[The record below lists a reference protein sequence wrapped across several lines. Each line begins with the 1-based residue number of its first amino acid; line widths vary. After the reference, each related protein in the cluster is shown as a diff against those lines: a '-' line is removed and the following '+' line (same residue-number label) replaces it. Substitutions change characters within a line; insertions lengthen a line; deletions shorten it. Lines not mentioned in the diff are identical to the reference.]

1 LKIPRLSHY
10 VFVSETQA
18 VDVLLLLA
26 AGSPCRAKGRWSVVE
41 TANAVA
47 AEEQRWSQLRQ
58 RLSEVTALQD
68 VALPCMDS
76 HS

>member
-1 LKIPRLSHY
+1 M
-10 VFVSETQA
+10 
-18 VDVLLLLA
+18 DVLLLLA

-58 RLSEVTALQD
+58 RLREVTALQD
-68 VALPCMDS
+68 VA
-76 HS
+76 

>member
-1 LKIPRLSHY
+1 MCLFRK
-10 VFVSETQA
+10 A

-58 RLSEVTALQD
+58 RLREVTALQD
-68 VALPCMDS
+68 VACQPCMEF